1 MNSDKDDGQERPL
14 LLRWVCNC
22 LSYALLP
29 SAKVA
34 HIPSFLGMGSL
45 HILVHQSCRSCLHQP
60 STMHF
65 PLLCKLMS
73 IIYQILIIYIYS
85 VPRCHISAGLCEVT
99 SMCLFLCHLS
109 CVPKRHL
116 LAVSGEVLWL
126 IVKLCGGT
134 CTRASTAV
142 CHGDSTRS
150 LYSEWKLFWK
160 WYTIQN
166 LLLHRN
172 TCFPESSHKPRVLPL
187 AHRTGS

>member
-1 MNSDKDDGQERPL
+1 MMDKNDLYYSDEFAIAFHMHSYHL
-14 LLRWVCNC
+14 LKWLISLLSWGWAASIFLYISPVDLVCINH
-22 LSYALLP
+22 L
-29 SAKVA
+29 
-34 HIPSFLGMGSL
+34 
-45 HILVHQSCRSCLHQP
+45 Q
-60 STMHF
+60 HF

-187 AHRTGS
+187 VHRTGS